1 MKKHNSSAHS
11 KLLAMRKTIASELR
25 KNGVAILPPLDIK
38 LSSQLLLSLGFHA
51 QCCVLDPWYNKGVGG
66 VRDDY
71 DDYVPQLL
79 GYVAPLSDHVFLW
92 GFPEIVARFVRILPA
107 PLTLKCWLTWF
118 YKNSPSRIRG
128 WRSAQMTCLH
138 LTTPNAV
145 MHVENFLNEV
155 QLEKMRQ
162 GKLLFMPGPP
172 SVIEESLLCGF
183 VGKNEQTGH
192 PSQKPLSVIEKTLLM
207 ATARGELAIDLM
219 SGSGTT
225 GEVCLKNERYA
236 ILCDLS
242 EEYTRI
248 AEERLGIVRVEL
260 DESIL
265 SLMNSPKHQL
275 PQSDVSLPQAY
286 PRSPLP
292 RRLKG
297 GVRSSNCELVFKE

>member
-1 MKKHNSSAHS
+1 MNKRDSAAHPE
-11 KLLAMRKTIASELR
+11 LLDARDTIASELG
-25 KNGVAILPPLDIK
+25 KKGVAILPPLDIE

-79 GYVAPLSDHVFLW
+79 RCVAPLSDHVFLW
-92 GFPEIVARFVRILPA
+92 GFPEIVARFVRILPE

-118 YKNSPSRIRG
+118 YRNSPSRIRG
-128 WRSAQMTCLH
+128 WRSAQMACLH

-145 MHVENFLNEV
+145 MHVENFLNDV
-155 QLEKMRQ
+155 QKGKMEQ
-162 GKLLFMPGPP
+162 GKLLYIPGPP

-207 ATARGELAIDLM
+207 ATAKGELAIDLM

-225 GEVCLKNERYA
+225 GEACVTNERYA
-236 ILCDLS
+236 ILCDIS
-242 EEYTRI
+242 EKYTRI
-248 AEERLGIVRVEL
+248 AEERLGVTRVDL

-265 SLMNSPKHQL
+265 SLVNSREHWL
-275 PQSDVSLPQAY
+275 PNSAVSLPQVH
-286 PRSPLP
+286 PRPFAPHQRS
-292 RRLKG
+292 RLG
-297 GVRSSNCELVFKE
+297 QLELEIQ

>member
-1 MKKHNSSAHS
+1 MKTNDKTPHSELLELRDTIAAQLGKQGVVILPPMDIEVSS
-11 KLLAMRKTIASELR
+11 KLLLA
-25 KNGVAILPPLDIK
+25 
-38 LSSQLLLSLGFHA
+38 LGLHA

-71 DDYVPQLL
+71 DQYLPQLL
-79 GYVAPLSDHVFLW
+79 RCVAPLSDHVFLW
-92 GFPEIVARFVRILPA
+92 GFPEIVARFVRILPE

-138 LTTPNAV
+138 LTAPNAV
-145 MHVENFLNEV
+145 MHVENFLNDV
-155 QLEKMRQ
+155 QREKMQQ
-162 GKLLFMPGPP
+162 GKLLYIPGPP

-183 VGKNEQTGH
+183 VGKKEQTGH

-225 GEVCLKNERYA
+225 GEACVVNERFA
-236 ILCDLS
+236 ILSDIS

-248 AEERLGIVRVEL
+248 AEERLGIARIEI
-260 DESIL
+260 DESLL
-265 SLMNSPKHQL
+265 SLLSSTEHHLPHEEVALPAKHPRPAVARLRNRRNQL
-275 PQSDVSLPQAY
+275 DL
-286 PRSPLP
+286 
-292 RRLKG
+292 
-297 GVRSSNCELVFKE
+297 EME